1 MTAVESALLALTAAA
16 IHAEAPTDPELSA
29 SDWMDLLRLADRHKL
44 LPLAADAAAP
54 LPSLRAAVQDGL
66 DWNKILSAVFTQVNS
81 QMIQENELL
90 NLLTDL
96 RAEGLV
102 PLVLK
107 GPILRALYPRPL
119 LRPSVDDDLFV
130 PSDLVADYHR
140 AFLAHG
146 LTADRPDADLQNAD
160 ERSYHRPGSPLYVE
174 LHAALFDRSSPIF
187 AAYNDGFTAE
197 PETPETVRI
206 QDVDLRTLP
215 PTDHLKFLLLHACK
229 HFLFSGF
236 GLRIVTDI
244 CLFARAY
251 AERIDFPAVRDAC
264 AALRCDRVA
273 EAIFRIGENHL
284 GLSAPFRFAAEVD
297 ETALL
302 RDVLSAGLHGA
313 TPDRLHSVRALQDAV
328 VAARGEKKA
337 GGGMRMIL
345 FPPLSRIK
353 GDYPFLNKRPWL
365 LPWAWTR
372 RAARYAAGRLRGQE
386 AAPTESLRISRER
399 AELLRTY
406 DLIDGRNEASS

>member
-16 IHAEAPTDPELSA
+16 VRGEAPTDPELSA
-29 SDWMDLLRLADRHKL
+29 PDWMELFRLADLHKL
-44 LPLAADAAAP
+44 LPLIADAAVP
-54 LPSLRAAVQDGL
+54 LPSLRSAVQGGL
-66 DWNKILSAVFTQVNS
+66 DWEKITTAVFSQVNR
-81 QMIQENELL
+81 QACQENEFL
-90 NLLTDL
+90 NLLIEL
-96 RAEGLV
+96 RGEGLE

-107 GPILRALYPRPL
+107 GPVLRALYPRPL

-130 PSDLVADYHR
+130 PSARLPDYHR

-146 LTADRPDADLQNAD
+146 LTADKPDADLQTAD
-160 ERSYHRPGSPLYVE
+160 ELAYHRPGSPLYLE
-174 LHAALFDRSSPIF
+174 LHAALFDRGSPIF
-187 AAYNDGFTAE
+187 APYNDGFTAE
-197 PETPETVRI
+197 PEKPESVRI
-206 QDVDLRTLP
+206 QDVDLRTLQ

-251 AERIDFPAVRDAC
+251 ADRIDFPAVRDAC
-264 AALRCDRVA
+264 AALRCDRLA
-273 EAIFRIGENHL
+273 EAIFRIGENRL
-284 GLSAPFRFAAEVD
+284 GLAAPFRFAAEVD

-302 RDVLSAGLHGA
+302 GDVLSAGLLGA

-328 VAARGEKKA
+328 IAARGEKKA
-337 GGGMRMIL
+337 GGGMRSIL

-353 GDYPFLNKRPWL
+353 GEYPFLNRRPWL

-372 RAARYAAGRLRGQE
+372 RAARYGVRRLRGQE
-386 AAPTESLRISRER
+386 AKPTESLRVSRER
-399 AELLRTY
+399 TELLRTY